1 MSDFNVTQT
10 IVRISGATLQIK
22 GERLIKKQSPKLSRI
37 ERERTEFGAQVAA
50 DCGLF
55 DVPEILAYDD
65 AEGEIT
71 FRYDHSAVNIR
82 EYLGKKTRPELM
94 ARVGRSLA
102 AIHATCPGSNG
113 SDVLWHGDYATGN
126 WLYSEERD
134 RIMIIDWSNA
144 SWTLVPA
151 DQSSGSAGFDLG
163 VALITLFHHRFL
175 GPMYIPRP
183 EDLASALLQAYSRE
197 LGCFRMPTVFHFISR
212 LIHRRRQHRIEQRGM
227 LRNLA
232 YDPSLIRLRLF
243 LSKIN
248 SRLQ

>member
-1 MSDFNVTQT
+1 MLDFNDTQS
-10 IVRISGATLQIK
+10 VMRSSGAKLQLQ
-22 GERLIKKQSPKLSRI
+22 GDRLTKRQPPRLSRI
-37 ERERTEFGAQVAA
+37 ERERTEVGAQVAEE
-50 DCGLF
+50 CGLF
-55 DVPEILAYDD
+55 DVPEILGYDD

-71 FRYDHSAVNIR
+71 FRYDHSAVNLR

-102 AIHATCPGSNG
+102 AIHAPALVPMG

-151 DQSSGSAGFDLG
+151 DRSSGNAGMDLG

-175 GPMYIPRP
+175 GPMYIPKP
-183 EDLASALLQAYSRE
+183 EILGSALLQAYSRE
-197 LGCFRMPTVFHFISR
+197 RGCFSIATVLPFIAR
-212 LIHRRRQHRIEQRGM
+212 LIHRRRQHRIEQRGF

-232 YDPSLIRLRLF
+232 YDPSLIRLRIF
-243 LSKIN
+243 LSKIHPK
-248 SRLQ
+248 LQ

>member
-1 MSDFNVTQT
+1 MVGSNATQLV
-10 IVRISGATLQIK
+10 VRSSGATLQLQ
-22 GERLIKKQSPKLSRI
+22 GDRLTKRQSPRLSRI
-37 ERERTEFGAQVAA
+37 ERERTEVGAQCAEE
-50 DCGLF
+50 CGLF
-55 DVPEILAYDD
+55 DVPEILGYDD

-71 FRYDHSAVNIR
+71 FRYDHSAVNLR

-151 DQSSGSAGFDLG
+151 DRIERKCGDGLG
-163 VALITLFHHRFL
+163 RRLDYAFSPPFPWTDVHSQARNTRLC
-175 GPMYIPRP
+175 
-183 EDLASALLQAYSRE
+183 LASSLQ
-197 LGCFRMPTVFHFISR
+197 
-212 LIHRRRQHRIEQRGM
+212 
-227 LRNLA
+227 
-232 YDPSLIRLRLF
+232 
-243 LSKIN
+243 
-248 SRLQ
+248 